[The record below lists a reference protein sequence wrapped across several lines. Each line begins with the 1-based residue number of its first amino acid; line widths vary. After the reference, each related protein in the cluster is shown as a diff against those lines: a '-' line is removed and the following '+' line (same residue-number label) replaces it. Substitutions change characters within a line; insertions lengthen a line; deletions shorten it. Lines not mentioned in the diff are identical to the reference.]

1 MRMETEIYSEITR
14 ILGEGG
20 RAALATVIASE
31 DSTPGKP
38 GFKMLV
44 RDDGSTLGTV
54 GGGALEAEVVRAARE
69 VIAQGRSVLLT
80 LGLGKEGLA
89 NIGMLCGGAV
99 QVFVE
104 FIGRGPRAVIFG
116 AGHVGLAIGRVAQEA
131 GFWVTL
137 VDDREEFALAE
148 AARFADEVVCKGLE
162 EAAREVAFD
171 DETYVVI
178 VTRGHA
184 HDLEVLRE
192 CLRKPDKPAY
202 IGMIGSRKKV
212 ASTFD
217 TLRREGVPAE
227 RLAEVNAPVG
237 LAIGARTPGEIG
249 VSVVAEMIARRR
261 GAKGPYPEGKYLDG
275 APSSGEPCPEHLR

>member
-1 MRMETEIYSEITR
+1 MRMEMEIYSEITR
-14 ILGEGG
+14 ILAEGR
-20 RAALATVIASE
+20 RAALATIIASE
-31 DSTPGKP
+31 DATPGKP

-54 GGGALEAEVVRAARE
+54 GGGVLEAEVARAARE
-69 VIAQGRSVLLT
+69 VIAQGRSVLLN

-99 QVFVE
+99 QVYVE
-104 FIGRGPRAVIFG
+104 FIGKGPRAVIFG
-116 AGHVGLAIGRVAQEA
+116 AGHVGLAVGRVAREA

-148 AARFADEVVCKGLE
+148 EARFADEVVCRNLE
-162 EAAREVAFD
+162 EAAREID
-171 DETYVVI
+171 LGDETYVVI

-184 HDLEVLRE
+184 HDLEVLRQ
-192 CLRKPDKPAY
+192 CLRKKERPAY

-217 TLRREGVPAE
+217 VLRHEGISEE
-227 RLAEVNAPVG
+227 RLLEVNAPVG

-261 GAKGPYPEGKYLDG
+261 GAEGPYPECRHLDG
-275 APSSGEPCPEHLR
+275 LES

>member
-1 MRMETEIYSEITR
+1 MEIYGEITR
-14 ILGEGG
+14 MLQEG
-20 RAALATVIASE
+20 RRSALVTVISSE

-54 GGGALEAEVVRAARE
+54 GGGVLEAEVIHAARD
-69 VIAQGRSVLLT
+69 VIAQGRSVLLN

-99 QVFVE
+99 QVYVE
-104 FIGRGPRAVIFG
+104 FVGKGPRAVIFG
-116 AGHVGLAIGRVAQEA
+116 AGHVGLAIGRVAREA

-137 VDDREEFALAE
+137 VDDREEFALGE
-148 AARFADEVVCKGLE
+148 AARFADETACKALE
-162 EAAREVAFD
+162 EAAREIDFD
-171 DETYVVI
+171 EETYVVI

-192 CLRKPDKPAY
+192 CLRKPTRPAY

-217 TLRREGVPAE
+217 TLRQEGVPAE
-227 RLAEVNAPVG
+227 RLAEVHAPVG
-237 LAIGARTPGEIG
+237 LAIGAVTPGEIG

-261 GAKGPYPEGKYLDG
+261 GARGPFPEGRHLNG
-275 APSSGEPCPEHLR
+275 VPSPGTPCPEDLR